1 MKEIC
6 VMECSLTG
14 LVTRTDVYLQVLSRK
29 CPIQEKIVVGK
40 FEESGSG
47 ELYRL

>member
-1 MKEIC
+1 
-6 VMECSLTG
+6 MEYSLTG
-14 LVTRTDVYLQVLSRK
+14 LFAKTDVYLQILSRK